1 MQSLDRRRPRL
12 PDVQARRVWKIAGED
27 ACACEQLRAEQSM
40 AIADAVETRT
50 LWDVERIRAD
60 FPVLHQSVNG
70 KPLIYLDNGASSQ
83 VPQVVIDRGIFYIEQ
98 EHSNIHRG
106 VHYLSQRATTAYE
119 GAREKVKRFINARES
134 RECIFVRG
142 TTEGINLVMHGY
154 GRKFIGEGDEVVI
167 SAMEHHANI
176 VPWQMLCEEKGARL
190 RVIPMNDAGELI
202 LDEYDALLNTR
213 TKLVALTHVSNA
225 LGTINPIKD
234 MIAQAHK
241 YGVPVLIDGAQSAP
255 HMPVDVQDLDCDFYA
270 FSGHKMYAPTGSGI
284 IYGKAQLL
292 EMMNPFQGGGDMIK
306 NVTFEKTTYAELPN
320 KMEAG
325 TPAIASQIGLG
336 AAIDYLNSI
345 GREQAAAWENELLRY
360 ATERVSAIEGVRII
374 GTAKKK
380 ASVLSFV
387 IDGIHPH
394 DIGTI
399 LDQEGIAV
407 RAGHHCAQPVM
418 QRFNVPATARA
429 SFAFYNTKE
438 EIDVL
443 AQTIEKVIEIF
454 S

>member
-1 MQSLDRRRPRL
+1 MVSTADSLTTANLVD
-12 PDVQARRVWKIAGED
+12 
-27 ACACEQLRAEQSM
+27 
-40 AIADAVETRT
+40 T
-50 LWDVERIRAD
+50 WDVERIRAD
-60 FPVLHQSVNG
+60 FPVLHQKVNG
-70 KPLIYLDNGASSQ
+70 KPLVYLDNGASSQ
-83 VPQVVIDRGIFYIEQ
+83 VPQVVIDRGSAYLEQ

-142 TTEGINLVMHGY
+142 ATEGINLVMHGY
-154 GRKFIGEGDEVVI
+154 GRKFIRAGDEIII

-190 RVIPMNDAGELI
+190 RVIPMNDAGELL
-202 LDEYDALLNTR
+202 LDEYDALLNEK
-213 TKLVALTHVSNA
+213 TKFVAVTHVSNA
-225 LGTINPIKD
+225 LGTINPIKQ

-270 FSGHKMYAPTGSGI
+270 FSGHKVYAPTGSGI
-284 IYGKAQLL
+284 VYGKAELL
-292 EMMNPFQGGGDMIK
+292 EKMNPFQGGGDMIK
-306 NVTFEKTTYAELPN
+306 TVTFEKTTYADLPN

-336 AAIDYLNSI
+336 AAIDYLHSI
-345 GREQAAAWENELLRY
+345 GRERAAAHEAELLRY
-360 ATERVSAIEGVRII
+360 ATECISAIEGVRII
-374 GTAKKK
+374 GTAKNK

-387 IDGIHPH
+387 IDDIHPH

-399 LDQEGIAV
+399 LDQEGIAI

-443 AQTIEKVIEIF
+443 ARTIEKVIEIF

>member
-1 MQSLDRRRPRL
+1 MLST
-12 PDVQARRVWKIAGED
+12 
-27 ACACEQLRAEQSM
+27 
-40 AIADAVETRT
+40 ADAIQTV
-50 LWDVERIRAD
+50 WDVERVRAD
-60 FPVLHQSVNG
+60 FPVLHQTVNG
-70 KPLIYLDNGASSQ
+70 KPLVYLDNGASSQ

-142 TTEGINLVMHGY
+142 ATEGINLVMHGY
-154 GRKFIGEGDEVVI
+154 GRKFIGEGDEIII

-202 LDEYDALLNTR
+202 LEEYDALLNTR
-213 TKLVALTHVSNA
+213 TKLVAITHVSNA
-225 LGTINPIKD
+225 LGTINPIKE
-234 MIAQAHK
+234 MIVQAHK

-284 IYGKAQLL
+284 VYGKAELL
-292 EMMNPFQGGGDMIK
+292 EKMNPFQGGGDMIK
-306 NVTFEKTTYAELPN
+306 TVTFEKTTYAELPN

-345 GREQAAAWENELLRY
+345 GREQAAVYEAELLRY
-360 ATERVSAIEGVRII
+360 ATERVSSIEGVRII
-374 GTAKKK
+374 GTAKNK

-387 IDGIHPH
+387 IEGIHPH

-429 SFAFYNTKE
+429 SFAFYNTKA